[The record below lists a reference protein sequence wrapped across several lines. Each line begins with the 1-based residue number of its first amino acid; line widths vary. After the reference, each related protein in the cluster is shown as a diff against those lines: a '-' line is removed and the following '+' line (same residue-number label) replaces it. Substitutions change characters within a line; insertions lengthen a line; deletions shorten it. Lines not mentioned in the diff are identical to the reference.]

1 MNIVSTLSDLELL
14 ERIPLL
20 VQAERRASA
29 EVIEHLVEIDRRRLF
44 LGQACSSLYSYC
56 LERLGYSEDE
66 SHTRV
71 RVARLAESFPA
82 VLEELRSGA
91 IHLTG
96 LFLLSNHLT
105 DGNHEAVLA
114 ASRGKSRRALEQL
127 IAAWFPRPDVE
138 QRVTPLPEQPTLGA
152 GAPATRPEPGSSGSS
167 VALPPRLE
175 PLSPSRYRVEF
186 TAGAE
191 LAAKIDQA
199 RALISHK
206 LPSGDLAAIFE
217 QALDHLIREET
228 KRRIGAGRRNKDASS
243 SSRRRGRSSARSRYI
258 PREVARQIWQ
268 RDDWQCT
275 FVDDQGRRCS
285 ERRFLTIE
293 HRQPHALGGPATVD
307 SLCLLCKSHNA
318 HTARQVFGEQ
328 QIASEIRKR
337 ERSRTK
343 ADEGKAPPAEQ
354 PTSPAQAAASSQPEE
369 RSAITKVHFAL
380 RNMGFR
386 ERETRETVAEIQR
399 LGIEPSLE
407 PLLRKALELLGS
419 QRR

>member
-1 MNIVSTLSDLELL
+1 MQSV
-14 ERIPLL
+14 RPA
-20 VQAERRASA
+20 VPGHRAESR
-29 EVIEHLVEIDRRRLF
+29 
-44 LGQACSSLYSYC
+44 
-56 LERLGYSEDE
+56 
-66 SHTRV
+66 
-71 RVARLAESFPA
+71 ARL
-82 VLEELRSGA
+82 
-91 IHLTG
+91 
-96 LFLLSNHLT
+96 
-105 DGNHEAVLA
+105 
-114 ASRGKSRRALEQL
+114 
-127 IAAWFPRPDVE
+127 
-138 QRVTPLPEQPTLGA
+138 
-152 GAPATRPEPGSSGSS
+152 EPGPRGYR
-167 VALPPRLE
+167 PPRSEPRVE
-175 PLSPSRYRVEF
+175 PLSPSRYRIEF
-186 TAGAE
+186 TASAE

-199 RALISHK
+199 RALVSHK
-206 LPSGDLAAIFE
+206 LPSGDLPALFE

-228 KRRIGAGRRNKDASS
+228 RRRIGAGRRNADAPS
-243 SSRRRGRSSARSRYI
+243 SSRRRGRSSGPPSGTSQGRSRYI

-307 SLCLLCKSHNA
+307 NLCMLCAHNG

-328 QIASEIRKR
+328 QIANEIRR
-337 ERSRTK
+337 RQSERSRKSDRTK
-343 ADEGKAPPAEQ
+343 AREGKAPLAEQ
-354 PTSPAQAAASSQPEE
+354 PTSPAQAVASSQPEE

-399 LGIEPSLE
+399 LGIEPSVE